1 MAIEKH
7 EDVESG
13 YLHEPFIQ
21 PEDAAAAC
29 KENGSDKSVKNGSI
43 GMVLLSTLVAVCGSF
58 TFGTCVGYSAP
69 TQAAIRADLNL
80 SLAEF
85 SMFGSLVTIG
95 AMLGAITSG
104 RITDFIGR
112 KGAMRIST
120 GFCITGWIA
129 VFFSKGSYSLDFG
142 RFFTGYGIGVIS
154 YVLLIVTGGSVSFLL
169 GSVINWRE
177 LALAGLVPCICLLVG
192 LCFIPESPRWLAKV
206 GREKEFQL
214 ALSRLRGKDAD
225 ISDEAAEILD
235 YIETLQSLPKT
246 KLLDLFQSKYVHS
259 VVIGVGLMACQQSV
273 GINGIGFY
281 TAEIFVAA
289 GLSSGKAGTIAYA
302 CIQIPFTLLGAIL
315 MDKSGRRPLVMDQ
328 SLLPEWVPILAFA
341 GVLIYIAAFSIG
353 LGSVP
358 WVIMSEIFPIHLKG
372 TAGSLVV
379 LVAWLG
385 AWVVSYTFNFLMS
398 WSSPGTLFL
407 YAGCSLLTILFV
419 AKLVPETKGKT
430 LEEIQACIIRT
441 MLGMS
446 SFSTQ
451 FVQSPNLPPRFHH
464 HVQWN
469 FSQDVSKVP
478 RTHVVCS
485 ITKSQLGY
493 DKTLASRFHYAARFS
508 VSRQS
513 ETKSIAYRR
522 MTCTNAKENLFKKM
536 AIEQHK
542 DVESGYLQEPFIQP
556 EEVACKEVGSDK
568 SVENGSIGMVL
579 LSTLVAVCGSFT
591 FGNCVGYSS
600 PTQAAIREDLSLSLA
615 EFSMFGSLV
624 TIGAMLGAITSGRIT
639 DFIGRKGAMRISTG
653 FCITGWLAVFF
664 SKGSYS
670 LDLGR
675 FFTGYGIGLISYVVP
690 VYIAEIAPKNLR
702 GGLATTN
709 QLLIVTGASVSF
721 LLGSVIHWRK
731 LALAGLVPCICLLI
745 GLCFIPESPR
755 WLAKVGREK
764 EFQLALRRLRGKDV
778 DISDEAAEILD
789 SIETLRSLP
798 KIKLLDLFQS
808 KHVRSV
814 VIGVGLMVCQQFVG
828 INGIGFYTAETFIAA
843 GLSSGKAGTIAYACL
858 QVPFT
863 VLGAILMD
871 KSGRRPLMM
880 VNLLASFRNW
890 DILRLLYCRYCFLS
904 QGKSLDQS
912 LMLECAPIFAVAG
925 VLIYIAAY
933 SIGVGPVPWVI
944 MSEIFPIHVKGIAGS
959 LVVLANWLGAWIV
972 SYTFNSLM
980 SWSSP
985 GTLFLYAGSSLLTI
999 LFVTKLVPETKGK
1012 TLEEIQAWISP

>member
-142 RFFTGYGIGVIS
+142 RFFTGYGIGV
-154 YVLLIVTGGSVSFLL
+154 
-169 GSVINWRE
+169 
-177 LALAGLVPCICLLVG
+177 
-192 LCFIPESPRWLAKV
+192 
-206 GREKEFQL
+206 
-214 ALSRLRGKDAD
+214 
-225 ISDEAAEILD
+225 
-235 YIETLQSLPKT
+235 
-246 KLLDLFQSKYVHS
+246 
-259 VVIGVGLMACQQSV
+259 
-273 GINGIGFY
+273 
-281 TAEIFVAA
+281 
-289 GLSSGKAGTIAYA
+289 
-302 CIQIPFTLLGAIL
+302 
-315 MDKSGRRPLVMDQ
+315 
-328 SLLPEWVPILAFA
+328 
-341 GVLIYIAAFSIG
+341 
-353 LGSVP
+353 
-358 WVIMSEIFPIHLKG
+358 
-372 TAGSLVV
+372 
-379 LVAWLG
+379 
-385 AWVVSYTFNFLMS
+385 
-398 WSSPGTLFL
+398 
-407 YAGCSLLTILFV
+407 
-419 AKLVPETKGKT
+419 
-430 LEEIQACIIRT
+430 
-441 MLGMS
+441 
-446 SFSTQ
+446 
-451 FVQSPNLPPRFHH
+451 
-464 HVQWN
+464 
-469 FSQDVSKVP
+469 
-478 RTHVVCS
+478 
-485 ITKSQLGY
+485 
-493 DKTLASRFHYAARFS
+493 
-508 VSRQS
+508 
-513 ETKSIAYRR
+513 
-522 MTCTNAKENLFKKM
+522 
-536 AIEQHK
+536 
-542 DVESGYLQEPFIQP
+542 
-556 EEVACKEVGSDK
+556 
-568 SVENGSIGMVL
+568 
-579 LSTLVAVCGSFT
+579 
-591 FGNCVGYSS
+591 
-600 PTQAAIREDLSLSLA
+600 
-615 EFSMFGSLV
+615 
-624 TIGAMLGAITSGRIT
+624 
-639 DFIGRKGAMRISTG
+639 
-653 FCITGWLAVFF
+653 
-664 SKGSYS
+664 
-670 LDLGR
+670 
-675 FFTGYGIGLISYVVP
+675 ISYVVP